1 MDMVEMTMVDVD
13 MVDMDMVDVDMV
25 DMDMHIPWDRVITI
39 WWIFYTKKLN
49 SFYLHNNVKP
59 DETIKQTIQIYAKK
73 ECMHYICSVNISS
86 PSFIINSLLLI
97 WLDI

>member
-39 WWIFYTKKLN
+39 WWIFSRITKIATKKV
-49 SFYLHNNVKP
+49 FF
-59 DETIKQTIQIYAKK
+59 T
-73 ECMHYICSVNISS
+73 
-86 PSFIINSLLLI
+86 
-97 WLDI
+97 